1 MTPLM
6 TAITIEKEWHIAKAR
21 DETKKLM
28 MSVGCSATCLT
39 EVVTCVSELA
49 YNLFF
54 HALEGGVIEMSIVEP
69 DGMVGIKIASYD
81 KGPGIKSI
89 TDALEDGFST
99 NGGLG
104 GGLPGV
110 KRLMDNF
117 QISTSETGTSITCFK
132 RCV

>member
-1 MTPLM
+1 MLPLT
-6 TAITIEKEWHIAKAR
+6 TAINIKKEWHIAKAR
-21 DETKKLM
+21 GDTKKLM
-28 MSVGCSATCLT
+28 ISVGCSTICLT

-54 HALEGGVIEMSIVEP
+54 HTQEGGVIEMSIIDP
-69 DGMVGIKIASYD
+69 DGVLGIKITSHD
-81 KGPGIKSI
+81 NGPGIKSV

-110 KRLMDNF
+110 KRLMDDF
-117 QISTSETGTSITCFK
+117 QIFSSEAGTSITCVK
-132 RCV
+132 WCT

>member
-1 MTPLM
+1 M
-6 TAITIEKEWHIAKAR
+6 I
-21 DETKKLM
+21 
-28 MSVGCSATCLT
+28 SVGCSTICLT

-54 HALEGGVIEMSIVEP
+54 HTQEGGVIEMSIIDP
-69 DGMVGIKIASYD
+69 DGVLGIKITSHD
-81 KGPGIKSI
+81 NGPGIKSV

-110 KRLMDNF
+110 KRLMDDF
-117 QISTSETGTSITCFK
+117 QIFSSEAGTSITCVK
-132 RCV
+132 WCT

>member
-1 MTPLM
+1 MTTLV
-6 TAITIEKEWHIAKAR
+6 AVIDIKREWHIAKAR
-21 DETKKLM
+21 GEAKKLLV
-28 MSVGCSATCLT
+28 SVGCSATCLT

-54 HALEGGVIEMSIVEP
+54 HAAQGGIIEISIVKP
-69 DGMVGIKIASYD
+69 NGMLGIKIASYD

-110 KRLMDNF
+110 KRLMDDF
-117 QISTSETGTSITCFK
+117 QISSSEIGTSITCFK
-132 RCV
+132 WCV